1 VALWRAPFVAP
12 LLGWGIVA
20 RLCLGMTPLALLLL
34 VRSEGSSYAA
44 AGGVAAAYTVAV
56 GAGSPVAGRLVDRR
70 GRVRALVPRALAYSV
85 LLCAVAVLAVAGA
98 PVVVLAVAAA
108 AAGFFLPPVGAS
120 LRTLLPAIVPG
131 ELRSIV
137 FALEASLQEVFFVG
151 GPLLVAVLAAI
162 RPFAALLGAAVTACI
177 GTLALV
183 RVPPMRETPPT
194 GGGSPTW
201 IGALGAPGVRTIIT
215 LAVFMGLGFG
225 PVEVALPAF
234 AEQHGS
240 RALAGL
246 ALAAFSAGSLAGGLI
261 IGLRSGIDDRTRVLL
276 FSTVLPAALALPL
289 LADSIPA
296 MCALMFAA
304 GLPIAPLIAG
314 AYGLVER
321 VAPEGTHAETFAW
334 IATAITS
341 GIALGTATGGW
352 IVDQHGVRLAIVS
365 GVAASVVGALLM
377 AARRETMSP
386 ALAIGGVATNV

>member
-1 VALWRAPFVAP
+1 VALWQAPYVAP

-56 GAGSPVAGRLVDRR
+56 GAGSPVAGRQVDRR
-70 GRVRALVPRALAYSV
+70 GRARVLVRRALVYSV

-98 PVVVLAVAAA
+98 PVAVLAAAAA

-120 LRTLLPAIVPG
+120 LRTLLPAIAPG

-162 RPFAALLGAAVTACI
+162 RPFAALLGAAVTACV

-194 GGGSPTW
+194 GGGSRTW

-261 IGLRSGIDDRTRVLL
+261 TGLRSGIDDRTRVLL

-296 MCALMFAA
+296 MCALMFGA

-341 GIALGTATGGW
+341 GIAMGTATGGW

-377 AARRETMSP
+377 ATRRETMLP
-386 ALAIGGVATNV
+386 AVAIGGVPNV